1 MNNDLQA
8 LPKLRDSISYIYLEH
23 AVIEQEDSSIIA
35 IQKDGRTSIPVSA
48 LTCLMLGPGTKVT
61 HAAMKAAAEHGCMIV
76 WCGENGM
83 RFYASGMGETRS
95 AANLL
100 RQAEL
105 CSNPE
110 TRLEVAKRM
119 YIRRFGSI
127 SNPDYTLQQLR
138 GMEGIRVK
146 EAYKLASRSTGI
158 SWSARSYKKDDWNAQ
173 DPVNLALS
181 QANALLYSVCQAA
194 IISLGYSAGL
204 GFIHTGKQLSLVY
217 DVADLYKAEVTIP
230 AAFQSAKYPG
240 TDLSAAVR
248 VNCRKY
254 FKQIRLLKRIPEDI
268 EWIFNLPGSEQ
279 RESLPVGNL
288 WDPDGEI
295 PGGVNHHGDEELW

>member
-8 LPKLRDSISYIYLEH
+8 LPKLRDSISYVYIEH
-23 AVIEQEDSSIIA
+23 AVIEQEDSSITA
-35 IQKDGRTSIPVSA
+35 FQKDARIPIPISSV
-48 LTCLMLGPGTKVT
+48 TCLMLGPGTKIT
-61 HAAMKAAAEHGCMIV
+61 HAAIKAAAENGCMIV

-83 RFYASGMGETRS
+83 HFYASGMGETRS
-95 AANLL
+95 AVNLL

-105 CSNPE
+105 CVNQE

-127 SNPDYTLQQLR
+127 SSPDYTLQQLR
-138 GMEGIRVK
+138 GMEGIRVR
-146 EAYKLASRSTGI
+146 EAYKLASKSTGI
-158 SWSARSYKKDDWNAQ
+158 PWSARTYKKDDWNAQ

-194 IISLGYSAGL
+194 IISLGYSTGL
-204 GFIHTGKQLSLVY
+204 GFIHTGKQLSFVY
-217 DVADLYKAEVTIP
+217 DIADLYKAEITIP
-230 AAFQSAKYPG
+230 AAFQSARYPG

-248 VNCRKY
+248 TNCRVY
-254 FKQIRLLKRIPEDI
+254 FQQARLLKRIPEDI

-279 RESLPVGNL
+279 RESLDVGNL
-288 WDPDGEI
+288 WNPEGEI
-295 PGGVNHHGDEELW
+295 PGGINHYGDNE